1 MYESFFG
8 LQDKPFRIVAD
19 PDYLY
24 LSPKH
29 QRALTFLEYGLMED
43 AGVVLMTGE
52 PGSGKTTLIR
62 HILKT
67 LKQTGKDILPAVVLN
82 VNISNASE
90 TVDFVLHA
98 FGLVPET
105 SKGQSLRKLRSFLLQ
120 KHQEGK
126 KSWLIIDEAQNLSR
140 EALEEVRM
148 LSNLQ
153 SAHQT
158 ILHIMLVGQSELK
171 LRLRQPDM
179 VAFSQRIAVYYH
191 IEPLTAEEVQA
202 YIVHR
207 LRKAGGRTNLFDP
220 EAVNLIFQAS
230 GGITRTINM
239 LCDAAMVYGYGYE
252 LARIDANVIVQVIK
266 DKEGMGLA
274 GEGQNSKG
282 PAAGEGK
289 ERTGGTGPDE
299 GASGRSLRARIDTLE
314 RRVEH
319 LQRVVEGQ
327 MAEIDKRVNGFGEEK
342 VLRLKELLL
351 NERKRS
357 DKLLIHYT
365 ALKTAMRKQNEIPF
379 EMPLLED

>member
-90 TVDFVLHA
+90 TVDFVMHA
-98 FGLVPET
+98 FGIPPET
-105 SKGQSLRKLRSFLLQ
+105 SKGQSLRKLRNFLLQ
-120 KHQEGK
+120 KQQEGK

-148 LSNLQ
+148 LSNFQ

-202 YIVHR
+202 YIVYR
-207 LRKAGGRTNLFDP
+207 LRKAGGRTNLFEP
-220 EAVNLIFQAS
+220 EAVDLIFQAS
-230 GGITRTINM
+230 GGIPRTINM

-252 LARIDANVIVQVIK
+252 LTRIDANVIEQVIK

-274 GEGQNSKG
+274 AEGEVAS
-282 PAAGEGK
+282 
-289 ERTGGTGPDE
+289 GGTGPDDS
-299 GASGRSLRARIDTLE
+299 ASEKALRARIDTLE
-314 RRVEH
+314 KRVAH
-319 LQRVVEGQ
+319 LQRMVEGQ
-327 MAEIDKRVNGFGEEK
+327 MAEIDKRVNGLGEEK

-357 DKLLIHYT
+357 DTLLIHYT
-365 ALKTAMRKQNEIPF
+365 ALKTAMRKQNETPF
-379 EMPLLED
+379 EMPLFED

>member
-62 HILKT
+62 HILNT

-105 SKGQSLRKLRSFLLQ
+105 SKGQSLRKLRKFLLQ

-179 VAFSQRIAVYYH
+179 IAFSQRIAVYYH

-207 LRKAGGRTNLFDP
+207 LRKAGGRPNLFDP
-220 EAVNLIFQAS
+220 EAVDLIFQAS
-230 GGITRTINM
+230 GGIPRTINM

-252 LARIDANVIVQVIK
+252 LARIDADVIEQVIK

-274 GEGQNSKG
+274 GEREKTT
-282 PAAGEGK
+282 GETRPEGDATGK
-289 ERTGGTGPDE
+289 VL
-299 GASGRSLRARIDTLE
+299 RSRIDALE
-314 RRVEH
+314 KRVEH

-327 MAEIDKRVNGFGEEK
+327 MAEIDKRVNGLGDEK

-357 DKLLIHYT
+357 DTLLIHYT
-365 ALKTAMRKQNEIPF
+365 ALKTAMRKQNEMPF